1 VSARGGEAGRL
12 SEAEYERMCR
22 EVSAGHG
29 PHVTAEALLFALC
42 KRVYHY
48 LHGYRHDL
56 TLPYSEGPRIE
67 VYRAA
72 LRRMVGAAQCPRR
85 VKVRWSHGGVLKGV

>member
-1 VSARGGEAGRL
+1 VSAQGGEVGRL

-22 EVSAGHG
+22 EVAAGHG

-42 KRVYHY
+42 KRVYHH
-48 LHGYRHDL
+48 LHGYRRDL

-72 LRRMVGAAQCPRR
+72 LRRMVGAAQSEPFDPLEVAGRYIE
-85 VKVRWSHGGVLKGV
+85 GA

>member
-1 VSARGGEAGRL
+1 MGAQGGEAGRL

-22 EVSAGHG
+22 EVAAGHG

-42 KRVYHY
+42 KRVYHH
-48 LHGYRHDL
+48 LHGYRRDL

-72 LRRMVGAAQCPRR
+72 LRRMVGAAQSEPFDPLEVAGRYIE
-85 VKVRWSHGGVLKGV
+85 GA

>member
-12 SEAEYERMCR
+12 GEAEYERMCR

-42 KRVYHY
+42 KRVYHH

-56 TLPYSEGPRIE
+56 TLPYGEGPRIE
-67 VYRAA
+67 VYRSA
-72 LRRMVGAAQCPRR
+72 LRRMVGAAQSEPFDPLEVAGR
-85 VKVRWSHGGVLKGV
+85 HIKGA